1 MAGIRSA
8 DVACRRFSV
17 TIVSDDGGKGMGR
30 IVEDVSADEDDSD
43 SDSTERDVYLQ

>member
-8 DVACRRFSV
+8 DVAYRGFSV